1 MELIELK
8 NKIIASF
15 SGSKE
20 ELKEILEIVDNDYSV
35 FPFNEYE
42 YMITNMLNKGGLTFD
57 TYLDIRNEYISN
69 NPNLWIFEISAP
81 RKFGESFAQTYI
93 MGKSSNIK
101 KASKKFDPNY
111 SGQYDLW
118 FDGIRIE
125 VKASRV
131 VSSDSEEP
139 LYMKAL
145 SRNTKQPFLMN
156 FQQLKPQY
164 CDVFIWLAVFRD
176 EILIWVINS
185 QTILNHP
192 LYSIGQ
198 HRGNKG
204 KEGQMHITHE
214 NINQLNK
221 FILGNRNI
229 EEVLRNEANKN

>member
-8 NKIIASF
+8 NRLIASF
-15 SGSKE
+15 TGSDEK
-20 ELKEILEIVDNDYSV
+20 LKEILEIIDNDDSV
-35 FPFNEYE
+35 FPFNKYE
-42 YMITNMLNKGGLTFD
+42 YLIINMLSKGGLTFEK
-57 TYLDIRNEYISN
+57 YLDIRNEYISN

-93 MGKSSNIK
+93 MAKSPKIK
-101 KASKKFDPNY
+101 KASNKLDPDY

-145 SRNTKQPFLMN
+145 SRKTKQPFLMN

-176 EILIWVINS
+176 EILIWIINS
-185 QTILNHP
+185 HTILNHP

-214 NINQLNK
+214 NINQLDK

-229 EEVLRNEANKN
+229 EEVLREEAKIN

>member
-1 MELIELK
+1 LK
-8 NKIIASF
+8 DKIISSF
-15 SGSKE
+15 TGSKE
-20 ELKEILEIVDNDYSV
+20 ELEEILELVNSDYAV
-35 FPFNEYE
+35 FPFNDYE
-42 YMITNMLNKGGLTFD
+42 YMITNMLNRGCLTFER
-57 TYLDIRNEYISN
+57 YLDIRSEYISN

-81 RKFGESFAQTYI
+81 RKFGENFAQTYI

-101 KASKKFDPNY
+101 KASKKLDPDY

-131 VSSDSEEP
+131 VSSDSDEP

-192 LYSIGQ
+192 LYSVGQ
-198 HRGNKG
+198 HRGNRG
-204 KEGQMHITHE
+204 NEGQMHITHE
-214 NINQLNK
+214 NINQLDE

-229 EEVLRNEANKN
+229 EEVLSEEANRI

>member
-1 MELIELK
+1 MELTELK
-8 NKIIASF
+8 NKIISSF
-15 SGSKE
+15 TGSKE
-20 ELKEILEIVDNDYSV
+20 ELIKILETVDNDYSV

-42 YMITNMLNKGGLTFD
+42 YLITNMLNKRGLTFEK
-57 TYLDIRNEYISN
+57 YLDIRSEYISN
-69 NPNLWIFEISAP
+69 NPYLWIFEISAP

-101 KASKKFDPNY
+101 KASKKLDPDY

-118 FDGIRIE
+118 FDGIKIE

-131 VSSDSEEP
+131 VSSNYEEP

-145 SRNTKQPFLMN
+145 SRHTKQPFLMN

-176 EILIWVINS
+176 EILIWIINS
-185 QTILNHP
+185 QTILKHS
-192 LYSIGQ
+192 LYSVGQ

-204 KEGQMHITHE
+204 NEGQMHITHE
-214 NINQLNK
+214 NINQLDK
-221 FILGNRNI
+221 FILGNNQNI
-229 EEVLRNEANKN
+229 EEILHKEAKK